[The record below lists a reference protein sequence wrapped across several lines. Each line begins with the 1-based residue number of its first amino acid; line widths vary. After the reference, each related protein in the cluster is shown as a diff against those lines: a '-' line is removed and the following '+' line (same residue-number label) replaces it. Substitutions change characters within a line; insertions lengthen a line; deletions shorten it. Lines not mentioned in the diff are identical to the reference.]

1 MINSRING
9 VEFHKGAHDKLLD
22 SPTGTP
28 VALVREPEN
37 QHDANAIQCV
47 VDGVI
52 CGYIPHGQAERLA
65 EDIDNDQKVAATLL
79 EYSKL
84 QIEVKDESTQHENIS
99 DVGAG

>member
-1 MINSRING
+1 M
-9 VEFHKGAHDKLLD
+9 
-22 SPTGTP
+22 
-28 VALVREPEN
+28 ALVREPEN
-37 QHDANAIQCV
+37 QYDANAIQCV

-84 QIEVKDESTQHENIS
+84 QIEVKDEPTQHENIS